1 MDELDGSSSEREE
14 VLSMTSSDGG
24 EQVRADG
31 RRIDAVG
38 IRLSLVDQGRSQG
51 LRRERDTGLG
61 QIERGI
67 TRSACG
73 TSTASSAAASTMRR
87 FQGVVDRHLGR
98 GQEAG
103 P

>member
-38 IRLSLVDQGRSQG
+38 IRL
-51 LRRERDTGLG
+51 
-61 QIERGI
+61 
-67 TRSACG
+67 
-73 TSTASSAAASTMRR
+73 
-87 FQGVVDRHLGR
+87 
-98 GQEAG
+98 
-103 P
+103 